1 MSAGIETITYP
12 CYQMQPSRL
21 FSPFSF
27 LAAVRM
33 AAWVVLLLFQFF
45 HRGDDG

>member
-21 FSPFSF
+21 FSPFFF

-45 HRGDDG
+45 HGGDDG